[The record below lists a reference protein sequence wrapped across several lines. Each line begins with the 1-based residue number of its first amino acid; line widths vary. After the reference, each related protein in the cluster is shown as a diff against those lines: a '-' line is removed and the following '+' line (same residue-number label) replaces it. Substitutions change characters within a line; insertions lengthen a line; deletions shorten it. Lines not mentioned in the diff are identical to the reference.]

1 MSIETK
7 NRNIAKLYN
16 SVHRACFVC
25 GELNNRGLQCA
36 FYYDK
41 DEEVAFSQFRL
52 DDWTQGY
59 EGIPHGGIVSAIFDC
74 AMGNCLFAKNLT
86 AVTAELNVRFK
97 EALEMNRK
105 AIVRAWVKNSSN
117 GLYILDAEIV
127 QNEQV
132 KAFATGKFVDKPGLR
147 NSLDK

>member
-7 NRNIAKLYN
+7 NRDVTRIDN
-16 SVHRACFVC
+16 SVHRNCFVC
-25 GELNNRGLQCA
+25 GKFNHQGLQLE

-59 EGIPHGGIVSAIFDC
+59 KGIPHGGIVSAIFDC
-74 AMGNCLFAKNLT
+74 AMGNCLFSQGLSG
-86 AVTAELNVRFK
+86 VTAELKVRFK
-97 EALEMNRK
+97 KTIDLHKK
-105 AIVRAWVKNSSN
+105 AVVKAWIKNSSN

-127 QNEQV
+127 QDEQV
-132 KAFATGKFVDKPGLR
+132 KAFAVGKFVDKPELR
-147 NSLDK
+147 NKQDT